1 MLAEVEAYV
10 ADKLFAKLEAEPGFA
25 AALAEDQHAEAR
37 AGLAGK
43 LAAIRVEREEYGR
56 QAGRGDIS
64 GAEWLA
70 YRQGLAER
78 EAGLNRD
85 LAAIP
90 APPKGGKDWQEIR
103 AMWDDPDAL
112 ELDERRAFLRRY
124 IARVTILRARPGT
137 KGFDPGRVQL
147 GDDDWAEP

>member
-10 ADKLFAKLEAEPGFA
+10 ADELFAKLEAEPGFA

-37 AGLAGK
+37 AELAGK
-43 LAAIRVEREEYGR
+43 LAAVQAERVEYARD
-56 QAGRGDIS
+56 AGAGKMTR
-64 GAEWLA
+64 AEWLA
-70 YRQGLAER
+70 VRQGLAER
-78 EAGLNRD
+78 EEGLNRD

-112 ELDERRAFLRRY
+112 ELDERRAFLRRG
-124 IARVTILRARPGT
+124 IARVIIKRATPGT
-137 KGFDPGRVQL
+137 KGFDPGRVRI
-147 GDDDWAEP
+147 DYAEV